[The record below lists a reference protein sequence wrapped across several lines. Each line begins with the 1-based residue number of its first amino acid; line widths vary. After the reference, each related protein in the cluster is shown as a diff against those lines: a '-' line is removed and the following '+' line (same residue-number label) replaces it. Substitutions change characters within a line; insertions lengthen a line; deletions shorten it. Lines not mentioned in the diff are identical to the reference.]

1 MKEVV
6 RGAED
11 IADAAGLSLRELLAV
26 AAAEQPHNL
35 TALLPQ
41 LEHLVSLIRGKAAPD
56 GAQDRLALEW
66 RSHGWEDIGEQDEQ
80 QVGRGKLCARC
91 VKVLQRERF
100 RAYEQAT
107 EQSAMR
113 SNLNSKP

>member
-1 MKEVV
+1 M

-11 IADAAGLSLRELLAV
+11 TADAAGLSLRELRAV

-56 GAQDRLALEW
+56 GAQDR
-66 RSHGWEDIGEQDEQ
+66 GWDIGEQDEQ
-80 QVGRGKLCARC
+80 HVGRGKLCTRC

-113 SNLNSKP
+113 YVRWNERNLNPKP